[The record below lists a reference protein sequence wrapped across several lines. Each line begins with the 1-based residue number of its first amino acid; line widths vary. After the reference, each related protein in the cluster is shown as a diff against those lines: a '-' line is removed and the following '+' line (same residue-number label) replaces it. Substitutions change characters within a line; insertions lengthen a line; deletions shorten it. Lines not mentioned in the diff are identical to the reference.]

1 MKIVDIR
8 CTIYNTYYCKEVIPM
23 SIEELT
29 RKVKELTK
37 LAKAIS
43 KLIVELIS
51 IVGWIL
57 ILIQLFK

>member
-1 MKIVDIR
+1 MKTVEIR
-8 CTIYNTYYCKEVIPM
+8 CTVCYTYYCKEVIRM

-43 KLIVELIS
+43 KLLIELIS

>member
-1 MKIVDIR
+1 
-8 CTIYNTYYCKEVIPM
+8 M

>member
-1 MKIVDIR
+1 MR
-8 CTIYNTYYCKEVIPM
+8 
-23 SIEELT
+23 IEELT

-43 KLIVELIS
+43 KLLIELIS

>member
-1 MKIVDIR
+1 
-8 CTIYNTYYCKEVIPM
+8 M
-23 SIEELT
+23 SIDELT